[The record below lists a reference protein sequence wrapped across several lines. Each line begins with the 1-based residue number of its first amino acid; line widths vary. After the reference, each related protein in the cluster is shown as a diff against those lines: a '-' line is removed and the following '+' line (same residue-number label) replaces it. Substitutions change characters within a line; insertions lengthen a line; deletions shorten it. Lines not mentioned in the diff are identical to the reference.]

1 MDDDRPH
8 LEKQL
13 GHKSYRPVPKLGR
26 IAFWLVLIAVACGL
40 VLYLAVRAN
49 LIR

>member
-1 MDDDRPH
+1 MDGDRPH

-13 GHKSYRPVPKLGR
+13 GHKPYGNVPKLGK
-26 IAFWLVLIAVACGL
+26 IAIWLVCIAVACGL
-40 VLYLAVRAN
+40 ALYLGVQTN

>member
-13 GHKSYRPVPKLGR
+13 GHKPYGGVPKLGR
-26 IAFWLVLIAVACGL
+26 IALWLVSIAVACGL
-40 VLYLAVRAN
+40 LLYLAVQAN

>member
-8 LEKQL
+8 LEKQMGHEPYAKMPRL
-13 GHKSYRPVPKLGR
+13 GKVA
-26 IAFWLVLIAVACGL
+26 IWLVLIAVACGL
-40 VLYLAVRAN
+40 LLYLAVHFD